1 MSWVDQDTSADAIL
15 VAYFGTMSAGARRR
29 LAARAPVTGA
39 PVIVLDDA
47 ALAYLAAHGERQLD
61 AAMSILLPFS
71 AVQPY
76 VRYKRSLVAPEMFYG
91 RDKERKAVLDPNDTQ
106 VIFGGRGLG
115 KSALLRDAKAAF
127 EREPERVAIHIE
139 LTTADIG
146 PGRQQ
151 ADAVWDLL
159 LRDLDGT
166 VITLSKAERR
176 GKSNHEIVRAGVR
189 AWLDGDSR
197 RRLLILLDES
207 DGFFEAD
214 STQFPETNRLKDLGQ
229 MPGFE
234 GRTKVVFAGLHSVQR
249 FAKVSNN
256 TFKHLAQRPTV
267 IGPLRPQF
275 AYNLIARPM
284 EALGYRFADQDL
296 VNRILGYCSY
306 QPFLLQMFGHR
317 LVEHMHA
324 HRTRPPRAARGEPPF
339 LVTAEDVMAVEAD
352 PELKADITSTFRD
365 TLNLD
370 ARYNVI
376 ANVLAHHAHE
386 HGMDHRLT
394 EVELRN
400 ECLSYWPEGF
410 AGLDIEG
417 FRAYLHEMAGLGVLA
432 PNIDQRGWH
441 LRSPNVLRMI
451 GSQLDVV
458 TELMHAASETV
469 PSEFIAL
476 ATRRAMPDGTRAPL
490 TAAQIDDLLGDHVN
504 QVRLVL
510 GSSATRIEQV
520 GETLRA
526 VCEDLAGRYTLIDTR
541 GRRQFEDALVG
552 GRPGERRVVLS
563 DLVALCTKDDGC
575 SASLTAALQQRPTTP
590 GVTRSVVLVTGP
602 DQLRFWQ
609 ETFAASE
616 PPGLGMVALRR
627 LDRRAMH
634 VWSLDTRHFTTP
646 ERQARLLEVTGGW
659 PYLTEWAVALAAK
672 HGSEDAALT
681 ELAQELDTDDGAAE
695 FVETVGLNQDGSLA
709 AALDTIIAYTGSG
722 ASVSDLLDAIKLADH
737 PDPESALA
745 CLEALDVFD
754 VDADGVHS
762 IEPLL
767 MRSWPRRWSAAAD
780 DE

>member
-1 MSWVDQDTSADAIL
+1 M
-15 VAYFGTMSAGARRR
+15 
-29 LAARAPVTGA
+29 
-39 PVIVLDDA
+39 
-47 ALAYLAAHGERQLD
+47 
-61 AAMSILLPFS
+61 
-71 AVQPY
+71 
-76 VRYKRSLVAPEMFYG
+76 
-91 RDKERKAVLDPNDTQ
+91 
-106 VIFGGRGLG
+106 
-115 KSALLRDAKAAF
+115 
-127 EREPERVAIHIE
+127 
-139 LTTADIG
+139 
-146 PGRQQ
+146 
-151 ADAVWDLL
+151 
-159 LRDLDGT
+159 
-166 VITLSKAERR
+166 
-176 GKSNHEIVRAGVR
+176 R

-229 MPGFE
+229 MPGYE

-410 AGLDIEG
+410 AGLNIEG

-451 GSQLDVV
+451 GSQLERGHRIDARGIRDSAKRV
-458 TELMHAASETV
+458 H
-469 PSEFIAL
+469 
-476 ATRRAMPDGTRAPL
+476 RARHSQGDAGRQTRAPL
-490 TAAQIDDLLGDHVN
+490 TAAQINDLLGDHVN

-526 VCEDLAGRYTLIDTR
+526 VCEDLAERLRHARPQAVRGCACRRPSRRAASRAVRPGCALHK
-541 GRRQFEDALVG
+541 GRRLQRFADSCAAAAAYNSGRCNPVG
-552 GRPGERRVVLS
+552 RARHRTGPAPILAGDVRGERTAGPGHGRV
-563 DLVALCTKDDGC
+563 
-575 SASLTAALQQRPTTP
+575 AAARPA
-590 GVTRSVVLVTGP
+590 R
-602 DQLRFWQ
+602 DAR
-609 ETFAASE
+609 
-616 PPGLGMVALRR
+616 MVARYETLH
-627 LDRRAMH
+627 RA
-634 VWSLDTRHFTTP
+634 

-681 ELAQELDTDDGAAE
+681 ELAQELDADDGAAE

-767 MRSWPRRWSAAAD
+767 MRSWPRRWPAAAD

>member
-1 MSWVDQDTSADAIL
+1 MNRSRTSPSAKTSTRFFPAVPDALPGGITADVVEAARAGRVVAGCDVLDFGGLSEHARAAVADALNAWRLLGLTPVEGRSRISERSQLLPALRLAGFEFDVQAKANRLDNVQKGRERRFVEVTNVSWNGNPMVPQFGSGLGGRLRVLLCWGQPAEDLLMSWVDQDTSADAIL

-29 LAARAPVTGA
+29 LAVRAPATGA

-146 PGRQQ
+146 PGRQP

-324 HRTRPPRAARGEPPF
+324 HRTRPHWGCAR
-339 LVTAEDVMAVEAD
+339 
-352 PELKADITSTFRD
+352 
-365 TLNLD
+365 
-370 ARYNVI
+370 
-376 ANVLAHHAHE
+376 
-386 HGMDHRLT
+386 
-394 EVELRN
+394 
-400 ECLSYWPEGF
+400 
-410 AGLDIEG
+410 
-417 FRAYLHEMAGLGVLA
+417 
-432 PNIDQRGWH
+432 
-441 LRSPNVLRMI
+441 
-451 GSQLDVV
+451 
-458 TELMHAASETV
+458 
-469 PSEFIAL
+469 
-476 ATRRAMPDGTRAPL
+476 
-490 TAAQIDDLLGDHVN
+490 
-504 QVRLVL
+504 
-510 GSSATRIEQV
+510 
-520 GETLRA
+520 
-526 VCEDLAGRYTLIDTR
+526 
-541 GRRQFEDALVG
+541 
-552 GRPGERRVVLS
+552 
-563 DLVALCTKDDGC
+563 
-575 SASLTAALQQRPTTP
+575 
-590 GVTRSVVLVTGP
+590 
-602 DQLRFWQ
+602 
-609 ETFAASE
+609 
-616 PPGLGMVALRR
+616 
-627 LDRRAMH
+627 
-634 VWSLDTRHFTTP
+634 
-646 ERQARLLEVTGGW
+646 
-659 PYLTEWAVALAAK
+659 
-672 HGSEDAALT
+672 
-681 ELAQELDTDDGAAE
+681 
-695 FVETVGLNQDGSLA
+695 
-709 AALDTIIAYTGSG
+709 
-722 ASVSDLLDAIKLADH
+722 
-737 PDPESALA
+737 
-745 CLEALDVFD
+745 
-754 VDADGVHS
+754 
-762 IEPLL
+762 
-767 MRSWPRRWSAAAD
+767 
-780 DE
+780 